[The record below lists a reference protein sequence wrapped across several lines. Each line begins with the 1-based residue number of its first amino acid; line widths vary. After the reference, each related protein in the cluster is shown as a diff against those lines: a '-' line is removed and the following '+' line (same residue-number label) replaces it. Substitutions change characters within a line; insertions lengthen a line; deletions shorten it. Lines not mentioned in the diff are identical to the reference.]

1 MLSQIYHL
9 RTGVLF
15 LIKRKNLIRIILLSL
30 VTCNGYLITRLLST
44 LLKQN
49 I

>member
-9 RTGVLF
+9 CIGILF
-15 LIKRKNLIRIILLSL
+15 FIKSKNTIRIILPRLI
-30 VTCNGYLITRLLST
+30 TCNGYLITCLLST